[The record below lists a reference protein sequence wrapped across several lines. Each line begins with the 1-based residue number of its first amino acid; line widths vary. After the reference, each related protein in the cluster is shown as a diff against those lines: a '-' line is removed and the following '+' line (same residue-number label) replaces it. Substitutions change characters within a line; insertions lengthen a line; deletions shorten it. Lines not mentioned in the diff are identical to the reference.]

1 MKTRIFIMISAM
13 ALFSFSSCNKQ
24 ASVDQTSLNLA
35 DDEAVTSA
43 VFDDVSGTEDV
54 ADAILDSYQA
64 GKSTITEALSDS
76 CPAVTIDHPTDA
88 VWPKTITV
96 NYGAGCTGF
105 YDQTRSGKII
115 IVVTGP
121 RKAQGSKKTVTF
133 DNFFFNGIKVEGTR
147 VIENLGLNANQ
158 DMVFS
163 VKQTGG
169 KLTLPNGKTIEREV
183 DHQREWIAGL
193 NTKNSWDDE
202 VLITGT
208 ASGVNV
214 NSVAYA
220 DTITTAL
227 HWKRA
232 CKFIVSGVVKISR
245 VGKDPVELNFGTG
258 DCDAIATVTVNGE
271 SKDITLRYRH
281 RLQN

>member
-1 MKTRIFIMISAM
+1 
-13 ALFSFSSCNKQ
+13 L
-24 ASVDQTSLNLA
+24 
-35 DDEAVTSA
+35 
-43 VFDDVSGTEDV
+43 
-54 ADAILDSYQA
+54 
-64 GKSTITEALSDS
+64 
-76 CPAVTIDHPTDA
+76 
-88 VWPKTITV
+88 
-96 NYGAGCTGF
+96 
-105 YDQTRSGKII
+105 
-115 IVVTGP
+115 
-121 RKAQGSKKTVTF
+121 GSKKTVTF

-147 VIENLGLNANQ
+147 AIENLGFNANQ
-158 DMVFS
+158 DMVFG

-169 KLTLPNGKTIEREV
+169 KLTLPNGKTIERDV

-193 NTKNSWDDE
+193 NTKNRWDDE

-214 NSVAYA
+214 NDVAYA

-271 SKDITLRYRH
+271 SKDITLRYKH

>member
-1 MKTRIFIMISAM
+1 MITAI
-13 ALFSFSSCNKQ
+13 ALLSFSSCNKQ
-24 ASVDQTSLNLA
+24 ASVDQASVNMA
-35 DDEAVTSA
+35 DDEAVTNA

-54 ADAILDSYQA
+54 ADAILDSYQT
-64 GKSTITEALSDS
+64 GKSSFTDAVSDS

-121 RKAQGSKKTVTF
+121 RRTIGSKKTVTF
-133 DNFFFNGIKVEGTR
+133 DNFYFNGIKVEGTR
-147 VIENLGLNANQ
+147 VIENLGYNNNQ
-158 DMVFS
+158 DMVFG
-163 VKQTGG
+163 VTLTGG
-169 KLTLPNGKTIEREV
+169 KLTLPNGNTIEREV
-183 DHQREWIAGL
+183 KHQREWIAGF
-193 NTKNSWDDE
+193 TSKNAWDDE

-208 ASGVNV
+208 ASGVNINDV
-214 NSVAYA
+214 VYA

-227 HWKRA
+227 HWERA

-245 VGKDPVELNFGTG
+245 EGKDPVTLDYGTG
-258 DCDAIATVTVNGE
+258 DCDATATVTLNGE

>member
-1 MKTRIFIMISAM
+1 MITAI
-13 ALFSFSSCNKQ
+13 ALLSFSSCNKQ
-24 ASVDQTSLNLA
+24 ASVDQASVNMA
-35 DDEAVTSA
+35 DDEAVTNA

-54 ADAILDSYQA
+54 ADAILDSYQT
-64 GKSTITEALSDS
+64 GKSSFTDAVSDS

-121 RKAQGSKKTVTF
+121 RRTIGSKKTVTF
-133 DNFFFNGIKVEGTR
+133 DNFYFNGIKVEGTR
-147 VIENLGLNANQ
+147 VIENLGYNNNQ
-158 DMVFS
+158 DMVFG
-163 VKQTGG
+163 VTLTGG
-169 KLTLPNGKTIEREV
+169 KLTLPNGNTIEREV
-183 DHQREWIAGL
+183 KHQREWIAGF
-193 NTKNSWDDE
+193 TSKNAWDDE

-208 ASGVNV
+208 ASGVNINDV
-214 NSVAYA
+214 FYA

-245 VGKDPVELNFGTG
+245 EGKDPVTLDYGTG
-258 DCDAIATVTVNGE
+258 DCDATATVTLNGE

>member
-1 MKTRIFIMISAM
+1 MITAI
-13 ALFSFSSCNKQ
+13 ALLSFSSCNKQ
-24 ASVDQTSLNLA
+24 ASVDQASVNMA
-35 DDEAVTSA
+35 DDEAVTNA

-54 ADAILDSYQA
+54 ADAILDSYQT
-64 GKSTITEALSDS
+64 GKSSFTDAVSDS

-121 RKAQGSKKTVTF
+121 RRTIGSKKTVTF
-133 DNFFFNGIKVEGTR
+133 DNFYFNGIKVEGTR
-147 VIENLGLNANQ
+147 VIENLGYNNNQ
-158 DMVFS
+158 DMVFG
-163 VKQTGG
+163 VTLTGG
-169 KLTLPNGKTIEREV
+169 KLTLPNGNTIEREV
-183 DHQREWIAGL
+183 KHQREWIAGF
-193 NTKNSWDDE
+193 TSKNAWDDE

-208 ASGVNV
+208 ASGVNINDV
-214 NSVAYA
+214 VYA

-245 VGKDPVELNFGTG
+245 EGKDPVTLDYGTG
-258 DCDAIATVTVNGE
+258 DCDATATVTLNGE

>member
-1 MKTRIFIMISAM
+1 MISAM